1 MVFENP
7 FYKLINISK
16 GKLATTVAFK
26 NSKSFCFFLEG
37 KIKVE
42 ITSGLFKRIEILKNS
57 FFLGKVG
64 NGAEEPKQS

>member
-1 MVFENP
+1 M
-7 FYKLINISK
+7 
-16 GKLATTVAFK
+16 
-26 NSKSFCFFLEG
+26 
-37 KIKVE
+37 E